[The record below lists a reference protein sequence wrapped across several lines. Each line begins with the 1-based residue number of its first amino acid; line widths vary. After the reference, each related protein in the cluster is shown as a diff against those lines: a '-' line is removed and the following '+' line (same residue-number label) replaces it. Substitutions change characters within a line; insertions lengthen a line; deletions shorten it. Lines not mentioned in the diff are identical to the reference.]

1 MGDELLNRVSAYTQ
15 RHDLIRKG
23 DRVLA
28 AVSGGADSVCLL
40 SVLKGLQRVLSF
52 ELRAVH
58 VDHGIRKESGRDR
71 EFVED
76 LCRKLE
82 VPCSVY
88 LENIPEKLEGSGM
101 SEEEL
106 ARKIRYEDF
115 DKTLKSWKAESD
127 TESGDDNI
135 GGNGPRFL
143 IATAHHK
150 NDQAETVLF
159 RLFRGSGIPGLGG
172 IRPKRDNII
181 RPLLF
186 LERNEIETYLQKQGL
201 SFCEDVTNADC
212 TDSRNR
218 IRHELIPA
226 AKEICE
232 DAVGHIAGA
241 AEILQETWDFLS
253 RVGMEAKKRCEIGDG
268 IFDQELFLNE
278 DPYLQKQILLMMIRD
293 LPTGGKDI
301 GSDHLDKMLEL
312 IKSESGGELDLPG
325 GCRFSSRQGRIR
337 FDFFNKGTKEP
348 SSKEAAPILRAF
360 CKDKNVPLQIFGEN
374 PDVYRIIE
382 EEIDPPEG
390 KLTEMIRKR
399 DPKEGVQPQ
408 YFDPD
413 ALSTGE
419 PVCIRR
425 RMPGDYMII
434 NEAGN
439 KKPLKEILIEE
450 KVPEDQRDRLMFPAA
465 GSEVLWIP
473 GIRRGRSGY
482 LTNKSRRIL
491 RIDLPE
497 AEL

>member
-1 MGDELLNRVSAYTQ
+1 MGDELLNRVSTYVQ

-40 SVLKGLQRVLSF
+40 SVLKGLQGVLSF

-58 VDHGIRKESGRDR
+58 VDHGIRKESGLDR
-71 EFVED
+71 EYVED
-76 LCRKLE
+76 LCRKLD

-106 ARKIRYEDF
+106 GRKIRYEDLK
-115 DKTLKSWKAESD
+115 KTLKAWRTEEKISESD
-127 TESGDDNI
+127 GKD
-135 GGNGPRFL
+135 PRYL

-159 RLFRGSGIPGLGG
+159 RLLRGSGIAGLGG
-172 IRPKRDNII
+172 IRPKRDDII

-186 LERNEIETYLQKQGL
+186 LERGKIEAYLQKQGL

-212 TDSRNR
+212 TYSRNK

-226 AKEICE
+226 AKEVSG

-241 AEILQETWDFLS
+241 AEILQETWDFLG
-253 RVGMEAKKRCEIGDG
+253 RMGTEAKKRCEIGEG
-268 IFDQELFLNE
+268 ILDRERFLKE
-278 DPYLQKQILLMMIRD
+278 DPYLQKQVLLLMIRD

-301 GSDHLDKMLEL
+301 GTDHLDKMSEL
-312 IKSESGGELDLPG
+312 VNSESGGELDLPG
-325 GCRFSSRQGRIR
+325 ECRFVSKQGRIR
-337 FDFFNKGTKEP
+337 FEVLTLKAERCGT
-348 SSKEAAPILRAF
+348 SKIPPILMAF
-360 CKDKNVPLQIFGEN
+360 CRERKVPLQIFGED
-374 PDVYRIIE
+374 PEVYRFFE
-382 EEIDPPEG
+382 EEFEATEG
-390 KLTEMIRKR
+390 EFAERVLEKGLKGQT
-399 DPKEGVQPQ
+399 QTQ
-408 YFDPD
+408 YFDSD
-413 ALSTGE
+413 ALSANE
-419 PVCIRR
+419 PVCIRH

-450 KVPEDQRDRLMFPAA
+450 KVPEEHRDLLWFPAV

-482 LTNKSRRIL
+482 LTKESRRIL
-491 RIDLPE
+491 RIDLRVS
-497 AEL
+497 EL

>member
-1 MGDELLNRVSAYTQ
+1 MGDELLNRVSTYVQ

-40 SVLKGLQRVLSF
+40 SVLKGLQGILSF

-58 VDHGIRKESGRDR
+58 VDHGIRKESGLDR
-71 EFVED
+71 EYVED
-76 LCRKLE
+76 LCRKLD

-106 ARKIRYEDF
+106 GRKIRYEDF
-115 DKTLKSWKAESD
+115 KKTLKAWRTEEKISESD
-127 TESGDDNI
+127 GKD
-135 GGNGPRFL
+135 PRYL

-159 RLFRGSGIPGLGG
+159 RLLRGSGIAGLGG
-172 IRPKRDNII
+172 IRPKRDDII

-186 LERNEIETYLQKQGL
+186 LERGKIEAYLQKQGL

-212 TDSRNR
+212 TYSRNK

-226 AKEICE
+226 AKEVSG

-253 RVGMEAKKRCEIGDG
+253 RVGAEAQKRVEIGDG
-268 IFDQELFLNE
+268 ILDRERFLRE
-278 DPYLQKQILLMMIRD
+278 DPYLQKQILLLLIRD

-301 GSDHLDKMLEL
+301 GTDHLEKMLEL
-312 IKSESGGELDLPG
+312 INSEVGGELDLPG
-325 GCRFSSRQGRIR
+325 DCCFVSKQGRIR
-337 FDFFNKGTKEP
+337 FENAESGEAGTGR
-348 SSKEAAPILRAF
+348 STIAPILTAF
-360 CKDKNVPLQIFGEN
+360 CRERNVPPGIFGED
-374 PDVYRIIE
+374 PEVYQLFE
-382 EEIDPPEG
+382 EE
-390 KLTEMIRKR
+390 TESPDGELSERIRKQ
-399 DPKEGVQPQ
+399 DPKAGVQTQ

-413 ALSTGE
+413 ALSVNE
-419 PVCIRR
+419 PVCIRHR
-425 RMPGDYMII
+425 LPGDYMII

-439 KKPLKEILIEE
+439 KKPLKEVLIEE
-450 KVPEDQRDRLMFPAA
+450 KVPEEVRDRLWFPAA

-473 GIRRGRSGY
+473 GIRRGRTGY
-482 LTNKSRRIL
+482 LTKESHRII
-491 RIDLPE
+491 RIDLRIS
-497 AEL
+497 EL